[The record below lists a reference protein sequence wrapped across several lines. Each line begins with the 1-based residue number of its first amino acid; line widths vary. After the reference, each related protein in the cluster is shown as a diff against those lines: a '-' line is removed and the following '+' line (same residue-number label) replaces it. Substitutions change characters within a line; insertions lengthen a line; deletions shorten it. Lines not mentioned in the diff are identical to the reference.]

1 MKKSALRAGLC
12 WSVVSTHLFAIFF
25 AAFAVGRQNFDEA
38 LDVIL
43 IMTPLTGAYLMIIV
57 QYFMGEA
64 DDRDDLVLM
73 RPIAGQLVI
82 VLTLAFG
89 AALIGVLVMNWA
101 GQLGLEP
108 LKRSVGV
115 IETVLGVYVSIFIK
129 RLFGSEATAPAPAPA
144 T

>member
-1 MKKSALRAGLC
+1 MTKAALRAGLC
-12 WSVVSTHLFAIFF
+12 WSVVGTHLFAIFF
-25 AAFAVGRQNFDEA
+25 AAFAIGRQDFDEA

-57 QYFMGEA
+57 QYFMGSA
-64 DDRDDLVLM
+64 SPQDDLVMM
-73 RPIAGQLVI
+73 RPVAGQLII

-89 AALIGVLVMNWA
+89 AALIGVLVFHY
-101 GQLGLEP
+101 LGSFGIDP

-129 RLFGSEATAPAPAPA
+129 RLFGSDENVPT
-144 T
+144 